1 MSIISVVQE
10 CGYLFFGQIHDI
22 PQVSDIKE
30 ETNAEVAIADRLR
43 HFGIDDLVAV
53 LAISLLDDVFN
64 HEEGYWDDFFLISHP
79 YILQF
84 LELSTAMRAS
94 FKLED
99 NGHISSIRAFA

>member
-1 MSIISVVQE
+1 MSVVSVIQE
-10 CGYLFFGQIHDI
+10 CGFGQIHDV
-22 PQVSDIKE
+22 PQISDIKE

-43 HFGIDDLVAV
+43 HFGINDFVTV
-53 LAISLLDDVFN
+53 LAISLPDDVSN

-94 FKLED
+94 FELEND
-99 NGHISSIRAFA
+99 GRICSIRAFA